1 MTNQLNW
8 PETLRE
14 IFDRGTERYRDG
26 KHEAKGFFTEDENAF
41 LASIGC
47 NEQEMFDFVEDHFNH
62 GEPSFESVLLIQAA
76 RRDYLYSVQNG
87 QSTGK
92 AQTADSFPAKSDQL
106 QGIAWLP
113 RIIAKARAKRRG
125 ELPPQLMYG

>member
-1 MTNQLNW
+1 MNQLDW
-8 PETLRE
+8 PEQLRA

-26 KHEAKGFFTEDENAF
+26 KREAKGFFTADENAF

-47 NEQEMFDFVEDHFNH
+47 TEQEMFDFVEDSFNH
-62 GEPSFESVLLIQAA
+62 GEPSFESVLLVQAA

-87 QSTGK
+87 QRSEK
-92 AQTADSFPAKSDQL
+92 EQSADSFPGKTEQL
-106 QGIAWLP
+106 EGIPWLP
-113 RIIAKARAKRRG
+113 RIIAKARAKLRG